1 MKLLQIM
8 ANLTVAAGLLTSAA
22 NAQSSVDSDVVVAT
36 VNGEEIKMGHVVMV
50 YDTLPQQYK
59 SLPAEQ
65 VFQGIVEQIIQ
76 QTVLAQA
83 AANPNSKYIEFA
95 VDNERRILTA
105 SQMIDEITTEA
116 TSEDKLHAYYDA
128 TYQSADLGR
137 EYNAS
142 HILVES
148 EEEAKDLIVKLSDG
162 ADFAALAQEFSTGP
176 SGPNG
181 GALGWF
187 GQGRMV
193 APFEQAVMSLTVGEV
208 SPLPVQTQFGWHVII
223 LNDMRA
229 VQAPA
234 FEEVSGEI
242 AAELQRVAIE
252 ERVKVMVDGAAVVR
266 VDQSTLDVDAVKAD
280 ISELD

>member
-8 ANLTVAAGLLTSAA
+8 TKLTVAAGLLVSAA

-266 VDQSTLDVDAVKAD
+266 VDQSTLNVDAVKTD

>member
-1 MKLLQIM
+1 MKLLQIVTS
-8 ANLTVAAGLLTSAA
+8 LTVAAGLLSGAA
-22 NAQSSVDSDVVVAT
+22 SAQSSVDSDAVVAT

-59 SLPAEQ
+59 TLPAEQ

-83 AANPNSKYIEFA
+83 AANPNAKYIEFA

-105 SQMIDEITTEA
+105 SQMIDEITNEA
-116 TSEDKLHAYYDA
+116 TTKDKLRAYYEA

-142 HILVES
+142 HILVER
-148 EEEAKDLIVKLSDG
+148 EDQAQDLIAQLSDG

-187 GQGRMV
+187 GQGQMV
-193 APFEQAVMSLTVGEV
+193 APFEQAVVNLTVGEI

-234 FEEVSGEI
+234 FEEVSSEI

-252 ERVKVMVDGAAVVR
+252 DRVKMMVDRASVDR
-266 VDQSTLDVDAVKAD
+266 VDQTTLNVDAIKTD
-280 ISELD
+280 ISKMD